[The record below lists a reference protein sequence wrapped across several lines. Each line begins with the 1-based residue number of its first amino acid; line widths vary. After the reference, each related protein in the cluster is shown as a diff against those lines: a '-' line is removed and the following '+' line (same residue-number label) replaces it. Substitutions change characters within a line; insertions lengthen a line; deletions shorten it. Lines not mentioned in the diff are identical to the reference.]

1 MPFDPSLR
9 ESGHWDEAAAKL
21 LSSISAEE
29 EALATLM
36 NAEAQKILAFIHQD
50 PALSN
55 APSSQE
61 YIQFNYA
68 ITRMMDTI
76 LMTKWMLMKKMDSIL
91 FFQSSEKE
99 LKESGRAIPDPK
111 RMPEYW
117 DELARDEG
125 MDY

>member
-1 MPFDPSLR
+1 MPFDPSLH
-9 ESGHWDEAAAKL
+9 EPGHWDEAVSKL
-21 LSSISAEE
+21 LTSISAEE

-61 YIQFNYA
+61 YIQFNHA
-68 ITRMMDTI
+68 ITRMLDTI
-76 LMTKWMLMKKMDSIL
+76 LMTKWMLMKKMDSVL
-91 FFQSSEKE
+91 FYQSSEKE
-99 LKESGRAIPDPK
+99 LKESGGASTDQK